1 MLLKGV
7 SKRTFFVVIFT
18 GFVFSPAFLFF
29 GVPKTKAPVKSVSP
43 SVSEY
48 SAIPF
53 QQAPARA
60 GLPVRLK
67 IPSIHV
73 DSAIE
78 YVALTPQGAMD
89 VPKNPADVAWYNLGP
104 RPGERGSSVV
114 AGHYDTQK
122 GAPAVF
128 SELRVL
134 QKGDKI
140 YVESDDGVVT
150 AFVVREIKKYSRN
163 ANAPEVFGS
172 NDEGAH
178 LNLVTCEG
186 TWNKSAKSYS
196 KRLVVFAD
204 KE

>member
-1 MLLKGV
+1 M
-7 SKRTFFVVIFT
+7 VIFA
-18 GFVFSPAFLFF
+18 GFAFSPAFLLF
-29 GVPKTKAPVKSVSP
+29 GVPKTKVPVKSVSP
-43 SVSEY
+43 SAIEQG
-48 SAIPF
+48 AIPF
-53 QQAPARA
+53 QQAPARV

-73 DSAIE
+73 DSVVE
-78 YVALTPQGAMD
+78 HVALTPQGAMD

-114 AGHYDTQK
+114 AGHYDTKK

-128 SELRVL
+128 SELRAL
-134 QKGDKI
+134 QKGSKI
-140 YVESDDGVVT
+140 YIESEDGVIT
-150 AFVVREIKKYSRN
+150 TFVVREIKKYDRN
-163 ANAPEVFGS
+163 ANAADVFGS
-172 NDEGAH
+172 NDDGAH

-186 TWNKSAKSYS
+186 AWNKSTKSYS